1 MISDEELL
9 AFTTVDT
16 MEYAKKYF
24 QIMQIP
30 DSEIEDAM
38 GPMGRSQEMAREL
51 LQFREE
57 KRQAE
62 EARAK
67 SWDGAPE
74 WANYRARDS
83 DWYGYYFEERPT
95 PLAHDWRIT
104 GRIADWASIPFESTL
119 ETRP

>member
-51 LQFREE
+51 LQLREE
-57 KRQAE
+57 KRKADMQHDGAWISGAKFGWNCGIANDQDQFSRCIE
-62 EARAK
+62 SARALIV
-67 SWDGAPE
+67 
-74 WANYRARDS
+74 
-83 DWYGYYFEERPT
+83 EERKAFPK
-95 PLAHDWRIT
+95 R
-104 GRIADWASIPFESTL
+104 EN
-119 ETRP
+119 RP